1 MWHCVEVQCGTVW
14 RCCVVYKSGAI
25 YRCYT
30 SRAAISAHQLL
41 TACFRRLD
49 GCVYSKPSLG
59 DTNPLSS
66 PLSSIT
72 FIMLLAALSTRL
84 ALDMAQRA
92 GQRVGQINDLFVE
105 YLELLILDTSKN
117 LQMTASRP
125 F

>member
-1 MWHCVEVQCGTVW
+1 
-14 RCCVVYKSGAI
+14 
-25 YRCYT
+25 
-30 SRAAISAHQLL
+30 
-41 TACFRRLD
+41 
-49 GCVYSKPSLG
+49 
-59 DTNPLSS
+59 
-66 PLSSIT
+66 
-72 FIMLLAALSTRL
+72 MLLAALSTRL